1 MPETQPVREPIRVWF
16 MRTSLD
22 KIGGAERVISQ
33 VMLGLPRPEF
43 EPIGVWLY
51 GSGGYGEILQKRG
64 IRTYQ
69 GLGRARWDVRIG
81 IRLMRLAR
89 ELRPDVLLTTENAL
103 ACFWA
108 GMLKRLRLTKAL
120 VIAFHITRMERRSY
134 RASVRFSAPV
144 ADRLVALT
152 PAHRDY
158 WQQFTGAPQERFVII
173 PNGVD
178 TDHFKPAEDKCALRA
193 DLGLPIN
200 ACIVGLVAYFK
211 PVKNLPLFVE
221 VAGRLVQSQ
230 NDFHFVLVGDGPE
243 RERVLQAI
251 AARRL
256 EARFT
261 LPGACDDPRVWH
273 QAFDILLLTSHSE
286 ALPVTILEANS
297 CGVPA
302 VATRVGGVPDVIRHG
317 ETGFIAPPEDA
328 DELTQFVAAL
338 AHDAAK
344 RHTMG
349 VAARLW
355 VEQNFSQHAM
365 VARYAQLFRTLAG
378 KDAKPLV

>member
-1 MPETQPVREPIRVWF
+1 MMIGKPIRVWF
-16 MRTSLD
+16 MRTALD
-22 KIGGAERVISQ
+22 TIGGAERVISQ
-33 VMLGLPRPEF
+33 VMLGLPQPEF

-51 GSGGYGEILQKRG
+51 GSGGYGEMLQKRG

-69 GLGRARWDVRIG
+69 GLGCARWDVRIG
-81 IRLMRLAR
+81 VRLVRLAR
-89 ELRPDVLLTTENAL
+89 RYPPDVLLTTENAL

-108 GMLKRLRLTKAL
+108 GVLKRLRLTKAL

-134 RASVRFSAPV
+134 RVAVRFTAPV
-144 ADRLVALT
+144 ADRLVALS

-158 WQQFTGAPQERFVII
+158 WQQFTGAPKERFVII

-178 TDHFKPAEDKCALRA
+178 TDHFTPAEDKQALRA
-193 DLGLPIN
+193 ALGLPVS

-221 VAGRLVQSQ
+221 VASRLVQSQ

-243 RERVLQAI
+243 RERVEQEI
-251 AARRL
+251 RARRL
-256 EARFT
+256 EAHFT
-261 LPGACDDPRVWH
+261 LPGACNDPREWH

-302 VATRVGGVPDVIRHG
+302 VATRVGSVPDVVLHG
-317 ETGFIAPPEDA
+317 ETGFVAPPDDA
-328 DELTQFVAAL
+328 DALTQFVTLL
-338 AHDAAK
+338 AHDEMR

-378 KDAKPLV
+378 KDAETLV

>member
-1 MPETQPVREPIRVWF
+1 MPKTQPVDKPICVWF

-43 EPIGVWLY
+43 EPVGVWLY
-51 GSGGYGEILQKRG
+51 GSGGYGEVLHKSG

-69 GLGRARWDVRIG
+69 GLGRARWDLRIG
-81 IRLMRLAR
+81 VRLMRLAR
-89 ELRPDVLLTTENAL
+89 QHPPDVLLTTENAL

-108 GMLKRLRLTKAL
+108 GILKRLRLTKAL

-134 RASVRFSAPV
+134 RMAVRFSAPA
-144 ADRLVALT
+144 ADCLVALT

-158 WQQFTGAPQERFVII
+158 WQQFTGAPKERFVII

-178 TDHFKPAEDKCALRA
+178 TDHFTPVEDKPALRA
-193 DLGLPIN
+193 TLGLPRD

-221 VAGRLVQSQ
+221 VAGRLAPMQE
-230 NDFHFVLVGDGPE
+230 NCHFVLVGDGPE

-261 LPGACDDPRVWH
+261 LPGACDDPRPWH
-273 QAFDILLLTSHSE
+273 QAFDILLLTSRSE

-302 VATRVGGVPDVIRHG
+302 VATGVGGVPDVIRHG
-317 ETGFIAPPEDA
+317 ETGFIAPPDDA
-328 DELTQFVAAL
+328 AALTQFVATL

-349 VAARLW
+349 AAARQW

-378 KDAKPLV
+378 KDAEPLV